1 MKWEYS
7 AHTLRWY
14 IQMHT
19 NLNEKGIPTMAQLE
33 IGAETFGDI
42 ALDDSGQLESHAD
55 ALRNVVNEGILADQ
69 VGLDFFG
76 VGEHHRD
83 DMAVSAPEIVLA
95 AIASRTENIHLGT
108 AVTVLSSDDPVR
120 LYQRFAT
127 LDAISNGRAE
137 IIAGR
142 GSFIESFP
150 LFGYNLQNYEQLF
163 EEKLDLLAK
172 LVTGEPVTWSGETRT
187 PLRDQTVYPLLENA
201 PIKTWVGVGGSPQS
215 VVRAARHNLPLT
227 LAIIGGNPLSFEGLT
242 RLYRRSLQEFGH
254 AEQPISAH
262 LHGLVTETDEEVFD
276 LMWPHYQ
283 FYRSRIGQ
291 ERGWPEAS
299 QMELRAALAENGHM
313 LAGSPE
319 TVARKMVRVV
329 KGLGLSRIDIK
340 YSQGTLPHSYL
351 MKSLELL
358 GTKVKPMVLDMLS
371 ED

>member
-1 MKWEYS
+1 
-7 AHTLRWY
+7 
-14 IQMHT
+14 
-19 NLNEKGIPTMAQLE
+19 MAPEISGQLQ
-33 IGAETFGDI
+33 IGAETFGDVTI
-42 ALDDSGQLESHAD
+42 DESGKLESHAQV
-55 ALRNVVNEGILADQ
+55 LRNVVNEGILADQ

-95 AIASRTENIHLGT
+95 GIATRTENIHLGT

-120 LYQRFAT
+120 LYERFVT
-127 LDAISNGRAE
+127 LDAISNGRGE

-150 LFGYNLQNYEQLF
+150 LFGYNLQDYEVLF

-172 LVTGEPVTWSGETRT
+172 LVKGEPVTWAGETRSA
-187 PLRDQTVYPLLENA
+187 LKNQTIYPLLENK

-215 VVRAARHNLPLT
+215 VVRAARHELPLT
-227 LAIIGGNPLSFEGLT
+227 LAIIGGNPLAFEGLAN
-242 RLYRRSLQEFGH
+242 LYRRSLQEFGH
-254 AEQPISAH
+254 EQLPISAH
-262 LHGLVTETDEEVFD
+262 LHGLVTDSDDEAFD
-276 LMWPHYQ
+276 AIWPHYRL
-283 FYRSRIGQ
+283 YRSRIGA

-319 TVARKMVRVV
+319 TVAKKMVKVV
-329 KGLGLSRIDIK
+329 KGLGLSRIDVK
-340 YSQGTLPHSYL
+340 YSQGTLPHATL

-358 GTKVKPMVLDMLS
+358 GTKVKPLVLDMLS
-371 ED
+371 ES